1 MENRQSRVIAGGPNR
16 PGRVLRE
23 PLVQFL
29 LMGAALFI
37 AAQAIS
43 AWRSGSDR
51 RILVDEA
58 LVQYQRNLYHAQYG
72 AWPDSATIES
82 LIRSHVRDEALYRE
96 ARRLGLDQGDAVIR
110 QRLIQKMEVVL
121 TDAAPPPDPDDATLQ
136 GFLDENAARY
146 RAPDRVSFDLLYFTD
161 DPADPKRGEQR
172 ARDAL
177 RTLAAQ
183 GTRVSGDDFALG
195 NRFDSADADELAR
208 RFGDSPMA
216 RAPFDAPMKAWTG
229 PVRSGFGWHLLR
241 VSDRSASQPATL
253 AALRERLRADWLADF
268 RDKDRQRRI
277 DALVARHE
285 VIRQDMREA
294 KTDASAP
301 AQ

>member
-1 MENRQSRVIAGGPNR
+1 
-16 PGRVLRE
+16 
-23 PLVQFL
+23 VQFL

-43 AWRSGSDR
+43 AWRSSSER
-51 RILVDEA
+51 RILVDDA

-72 AWPDSATIES
+72 AWPDPATVES
-82 LIRSHVRDEALYRE
+82 LVRSHVRDEALYRE

-121 TDAAPPPDPDDATLQ
+121 TDAAPPPDPDDAALQ
-136 GFLDENAARY
+136 AFLDENAARY
-146 RAPDRVSFDLLYFTD
+146 RAPDRASFDLMYFAD
-161 DPADPKRGEQR
+161 DAGDPKRGEQR

-177 RTLAAQ
+177 RSLVAGGA
-183 GTRVSGDDFALG
+183 RIKGDDFALG
-195 NRFDSADADELAR
+195 THFDSVDADELAR

-216 RAPFDAPMKAWTG
+216 HAPFDAPMNDWTG
-229 PVRSGFGWHLLR
+229 PIRSGFGWHLLR
-241 VSDRSASQPATL
+241 VSDRLASRPATL
-253 AALRERLRADWLADF
+253 AALRDQLRADWLAEF

-285 VIRQDMREA
+285 VIRQDTRSSQA
-294 KTDASAP
+294 AGA
-301 AQ
+301 AAAR